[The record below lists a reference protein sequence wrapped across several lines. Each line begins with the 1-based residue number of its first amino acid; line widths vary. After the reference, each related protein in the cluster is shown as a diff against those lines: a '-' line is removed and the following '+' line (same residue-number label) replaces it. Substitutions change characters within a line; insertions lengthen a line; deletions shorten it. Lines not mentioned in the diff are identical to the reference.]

1 MKTLR
6 FLIILAFVLTFT
18 AAGYAETYSIG
29 TNPQGSLMYSSGMA
43 ISKVMVQK
51 TGAQYRVAPYG
62 GSSTYIPLI
71 NKGELAFGCANGGES
86 AFAYNGTEIYAD
98 KPNQN
103 VRMIAA
109 YYKNYG
115 GFAVKTDSEY
125 KTIAD
130 LKGKRIPSDYTS
142 GRIFHY
148 LTEAILATAG
158 LTHENFKQVPV
169 PNFVAGINAFIQGRV
184 DAAYIPMNSGI
195 GKKAMAS
202 IPGGWRFVT
211 FDGSPA
217 AQPKVAGVLP
227 SSRTEA
233 LSPKKKG
240 REGVA
245 ADPTT
250 MLVVDFYVIGG
261 AHVADEVVYN
271 LVKTMHAN
279 KSDLAKSFGLFNR
292 FNPAGMGSKHPN
304 PYHPGAIKFYKE
316 KGIWQ
321 GN

>member
-6 FLIILAFVLTFT
+6 FLMIVAVVLTF
-18 AAGYAETYSIG
+18 AGMGYAETYSIG

-71 NKGELAFGCANGGES
+71 NKGDLAFGCANGGES
-86 AFAYNGTEIYAD
+86 AFAYNGTEIYAG
-98 KPNQN
+98 KSNKN

-115 GFAVKTDSEY
+115 GFAVKTNSEY

-202 IPGGWRFVT
+202 INGGWRFVN
-211 FDGSPA
+211 FDGSAA
-217 AQPKVAGVLP
+217 AQPKVAAVLP
-227 SSRTEA
+227 SSRTED

-261 AHVADEVVYN
+261 AHVPDDVVYN

-279 KSDLAKSFGLFNR
+279 KPDLAKSFGLFNR

>member
-1 MKTLR
+1 MKKLSV
-6 FLIILAFVLTFT
+6 LLILAVVFAF
-18 AAGYAETYSIG
+18 AGMSYAETYSIG

-51 TGAQYRVAPYG
+51 TGTQYRVAPYG

-86 AFAYNGTEIYAD
+86 AFAYNGTEIYAG
-98 KPNQN
+98 KVNKN

-115 GFAVKTDSEY
+115 GFAVKKDSEY
-125 KTIAD
+125 KTILD

-158 LTHENFKQVPV
+158 LTHEDFKEVPV

-211 FDGSPA
+211 FDGSAA
-217 AQPKVAGVLP
+217 AQPKVAAVLP
-227 SSRTEA
+227 SSRTED
-233 LSPKKKG
+233 LSPAKKR
-240 REGVA
+240 REGVV

-250 MLVVDFYVIGG
+250 MLVVDFYVVGG
-261 AHVADEVVYN
+261 AHVPDEVVYN

-279 KSDLAKSFGLFNR
+279 KPDLAKSFGLFNS

-316 KGIWQ
+316 KGIWK

>member
-1 MKTLR
+1 M
-6 FLIILAFVLTFT
+6 AFSVVFTFVGISN
-18 AAGYAETYSIG
+18 AKTYSIG

-43 ISKVMVQK
+43 ISKVMVEK
-51 TGAQYRVAPYG
+51 TGKQFRVAPYG

-71 NKGELAFGCANGGES
+71 NKGEMAFGLANGGES
-86 AFAYNGTEIYAD
+86 AFAYNGTEIFDGKAN
-98 KPNQN
+98 KNL
-103 VRMIAA
+103 RMIAA

-115 GFAVKTDSEY
+115 GYAVKKDSKY
-125 KTIAD
+125 KTISD

-158 LTHENFKQVPV
+158 HTHKDFKQVPV

-202 IPGGWRFVT
+202 IRGGWQFVD
-211 FDGSPA
+211 FDGSAA

-227 SSRTEA
+227 SSRTEE
-233 LSPKKKG
+233 LSPKKG

-245 ADPTT
+245 IDPTT
-250 MLVVDFYVIGG
+250 MLVVDFYVVGG
-261 AHVADEVVYN
+261 AHVPDDVVYA
-271 LVKTMHAN
+271 LVKTMYEN
-279 KSDLAKSFGLFNR
+279 KPDLAKSFGLFNR
-292 FNPAGMGSKHPN
+292 FNPSGMASKHPN
-304 PYHPGAIKFYKE
+304 PYHPGAIKFYKD

>member
-1 MKTLR
+1 MKKLSV
-6 FLIILAFVLTFT
+6 LLILAVLF
-18 AAGYAETYSIG
+18 AFAGMSYAETYSIG

-51 TGAQYRVAPYG
+51 TGTQYRVAPYG

-86 AFAYNGTEIYAD
+86 AFAYNGTEIYAG
-98 KPNQN
+98 KVNKN

-115 GFAVKTDSEY
+115 GFAVKTNSEY
-125 KTIAD
+125 KTILD

-158 LTHENFKQVPV
+158 LTHENFKKVPV

-202 IPGGWRFVT
+202 IPGGWRGKVWWRIPRPCWLWIFT
-211 FDGSPA
+211 SLA
-217 AQPKVAGVLP
+217 A
-227 SSRTEA
+227 
-233 LSPKKKG
+233 
-240 REGVA
+240 
-245 ADPTT
+245 PTCRMKWST
-250 MLVVDFYVIGG
+250 
-261 AHVADEVVYN
+261 
-271 LVKTMHAN
+271 T
-279 KSDLAKSFGLFNR
+279 
-292 FNPAGMGSKHPN
+292 
-304 PYHPGAIKFYKE
+304 
-316 KGIWQ
+316 W
-321 GN
+321 